1 MTAFT
6 PTPAITVTMYRLLKS
21 GAYYQ
26 PLTPCSQT
34 PALRDKWGCTAYCTD
49 LVGPNLPCNTSKSA
63 TYPFSSENATVN
75 IEGTSCAPGSSP
87 YDCYLRD
94 VTPLEVDIKASSRG
108 NKPLSTVQAQAIAA
122 RTYTYSRAW
131 GRDNSNNYQVFV
143 PYYYDSL
150 SQDQQSRVAAAV
162 ANVYYMSYYS
172 SDAPIEALYGSDNRD
187 MTTTGSQPYLLGVLD
202 PISGE
207 WGCFQYFDAQGRP
220 VYGTNAVC
228 GTGLGGMSQRGASRW
243 GFGHTSS
250 RGPAYT
256 AGLQSWGDDQG
267 NGDFWSVRWD
277 NTYQVL
283 THYYTGIQVR
293 NVNNGNAVLTPD
305 RRFDVLQVCARPATN
320 QLMVVLHN
328 TGTVAWSSNL
338 GVGLC
343 WDNLCT
349 PRELLGAVN
358 PGQTRTLTLSIPPGT
373 GILGVDVYTDLGI
386 YGVEWWSNG
395 SPPWFRQ
402 LLDQPVSPCPQ
413 QYLPCVNIH

>member
-1 MTAFT
+1 
-6 PTPAITVTMYRLLKS
+6 
-21 GAYYQ
+21 
-26 PLTPCSQT
+26 
-34 PALRDKWGCTAYCTD
+34 
-49 LVGPNLPCNTSKSA
+49 
-63 TYPFSSENATVN
+63 
-75 IEGTSCAPGSSP
+75 
-87 YDCYLRD
+87 
-94 VTPLEVDIKASSRG
+94 
-108 NKPLSTVQAQAIAA
+108 
-122 RTYTYSRAW
+122 
-131 GRDNSNNYQVFV
+131 
-143 PYYYDSL
+143 
-150 SQDQQSRVAAAV
+150 
-162 ANVYYMSYYS
+162 
-172 SDAPIEALYGSDNRD
+172 
-187 MTTTGSQPYLLGVLD
+187 
-202 PISGE
+202 
-207 WGCFQYFDAQGRP
+207 
-220 VYGTNAVC
+220 
-228 GTGLGGMSQRGASRW
+228 
-243 GFGHTSS
+243 
-250 RGPAYT
+250 
-256 AGLQSWGDDQG
+256 
-267 NGDFWSVRWD
+267 VRWD